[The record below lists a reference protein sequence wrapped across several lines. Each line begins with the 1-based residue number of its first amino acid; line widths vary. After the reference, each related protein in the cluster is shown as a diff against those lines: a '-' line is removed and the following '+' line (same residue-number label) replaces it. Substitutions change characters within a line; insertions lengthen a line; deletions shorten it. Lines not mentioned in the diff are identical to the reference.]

1 MTVQPLRPYQESA
14 VVGVY
19 NEWQSGKRSVCLVA
33 PTGAGKTRLG
43 EEFVW
48 RARQAGERVLWIAH
62 RRELLR
68 QAADRLRLRFGALD
82 VGMIAASE
90 DSSPH
95 ARIQVATVQTLLARE
110 QRPPATLIVFDE
122 AHHYVAD
129 DWRELAA
136 SYSSARALGLT
147 ATPERQDGRPLG
159 DIFDGL
165 VVAAKYSEL
174 LRDGFLVPCRV
185 YQPPKILGKDLAQD
199 PLAAYQRFGEGSRAF
214 VFCGAV
220 DVAYELAERCR
231 AAGIPAGTIEAKTP
245 KPERDRTLADFAAGR
260 ILVLTNVFALTEG
273 VDVPAARTV
282 VLASSCSHVGGYLQR
297 VGRVLR
303 PHPDKPDAIVIDL
316 TGATLLHGLPTEDR
330 EYSLENKGIIR
341 TSLAPLKTCPQ
352 CAATIL
358 AAYEVCPE
366 CGWQFGGGGGAEL
379 AMPKIWNLELK
390 AVFAGADTPS
400 DAKGREYRRLR
411 ELARARGWNLY
422 FVQKEYK
429 KLFGE
434 APLITDATI
443 EEKLAEYERL
453 RVFAASKGFKPGFA
467 KVRFK
472 ELFGHWPGKDA
483 PVACP

>member
-1 MTVQPLRPYQESA
+1 MIQPLRPYQESA

-19 NEWQSGKRSVCLVA
+19 NAWQSGHRSVCLVA

-43 EEFVW
+43 EEFVY
-48 RARQAGERVLWIAH
+48 RARAAAEPVLWIAH

-68 QAADRLRLRFGALD
+68 QAAERLRLRFGALA
-82 VGMIAASE
+82 VGIIAASE
-90 DSSPH
+90 DPSPY
-95 ARIQVATVQTLLARE
+95 AAIQVATVQTLLARDE
-110 QRPPATLIVFDE
+110 RPPASLIVFDE

-129 DWRELAA
+129 DWKALAA
-136 SYSSARALGLT
+136 HYSSARALGLT

-159 DIFDGL
+159 DIFDAI

-174 LRDGFLVPCRV
+174 LREGFLVPCRV
-185 YQPPKILGKDLAQD
+185 YQPPKILGSDLAQD
-199 PLAAYQRFGEGSRAF
+199 PLEAYKRFGEGSRAF

-220 DVAYELAERCR
+220 DVAYQLAERCR
-231 AAGIPAGTIEAKTP
+231 TEGIPAATIEAKTP
-245 KPERDRTLADFAAGR
+245 KAERDQILADFAAGAVR
-260 ILVLTNVFALTEG
+260 VLTNVFALTEG

-282 VLASSCSHVGGYLQR
+282 ILASACSHVGGYLQR

-303 PHPDKPDAIVIDL
+303 PHPEKPDAIVIDL
-316 TGATLLHGLPTEDR
+316 TGATLLHGMPTEDR
-330 EYSLENKGIIR
+330 EYSLEGKGIIR
-341 TSLAPLKTCPQ
+341 TSLAPLKTCPK

-366 CGWQFGGGGGAEL
+366 CGWKFGGDGSSGR
-379 AMPKIWNLELK
+379 AMPKVWDLELR

-400 DAKGREYRRLR
+400 TAKEREYRRLR
-411 ELARARGWNLY
+411 ELARSRGWNLY
-422 FVQKEYK
+422 FVVKEYR

-434 APLITDATI
+434 APRITDATP

-453 RVFAASKGFKPGFA
+453 RALGAERKFKPGFA

-472 ELFGHWPGKDA
+472 ELFGHWPERDA
-483 PVACP
+483 VSWQ

>member
-1 MTVQPLRPYQESA
+1 MTQPLRPYQESA

-19 NEWQSGKRSVCLVA
+19 DKWESSCRSVCLVA

-48 RARQAGERVLWIAH
+48 RARQAAEPVLWIAH

-68 QAADRLRLRFGALD
+68 QAADRLRLRFGALA
-82 VGMIAASE
+82 VGMIAAAE
-90 DSSPH
+90 DASPY
-95 ARIQVATVQTLLARE
+95 AAIQVATVQTLLARE
-110 QRPPATLIVFDE
+110 TRPPASLIVFDE

-129 DWRELAA
+129 DWKALAA
-136 SYSSARALGLT
+136 HYTSARVLGLT

-165 VVAAKYSEL
+165 VIAAKYSEL

-185 YQPPKILGKDLAQD
+185 YQPPKILGNELAQD
-199 PLAAYQRFGEGSRAF
+199 PLLAYQRFAEGSRAF

-220 DVAYELAERCR
+220 DVAYELAARCI

-245 KPERDRTLADFAAGR
+245 KVDRDRILADFAAGR

-282 VLASSCSHVGGYLQR
+282 ILASKCGHVGGYLQR

-303 PHPDKPDAIVIDL
+303 PHPDKPHAIVVDL
-316 TGATLLHGLPTEDR
+316 TGATLQHGLPTEDR
-330 EYSLENKGIIR
+330 EYSLDGKGIIR

-358 AAYEVCPE
+358 AAYEYCPE
-366 CGWQFGGGGGAEL
+366 CDYHFGGGGGSERV
-379 AMPKIWNLELK
+379 MPKVWDLELK

-434 APLITDATI
+434 LPLITDATI
-443 EEKLAEYERL
+443 EEKQAELERL
-453 RVFAASKGFKPGFA
+453 RTVVVAKGFKPGFA

-472 ELFGHWPGKDA
+472 ELFGHWP
-483 PVACP
+483 